1 MLRLAPYKQFLYYF
15 FCFYILF
22 FSDLAIKSSIS
33 EYLARILSLLLI
45 MIVLGIKNLQT
56 AISNVEVIPYI
67 PSSHHFYKLEF
78 VDSIYIV
85 SISISHPNTSSNR
98 IEMDPS
104 LQNSLTE

>member
-1 MLRLAPYKQFLYYF
+1 MNELREKKKTLATEQERQKKETEKIRKGL
-15 FCFYILF
+15 
-22 FSDLAIKSSIS
+22 
-33 EYLARILSLLLI
+33 
-45 MIVLGIKNLQT
+45 KNLQT
-56 AISNVEVIPYI
+56 AVSNVEVIPYI